1 MKPMVWYERW
11 NSFYERAIAH
21 ALNEIKGDVAVTDFL
36 QAVGDRFEPL
46 WARNKLDKHT
56 LDVSRGL
63 PTRSELIAEIK
74 RQNPNIKASE
84 VSRQLER
91 DKKATR
97 AELLEVADE
106 FQAIARNNP
115 FEKKGV
121 VFAAWNAQST
131 DTSEG

>member
-1 MKPMVWYERW
+1 
-11 NSFYERAIAH
+11 
-21 ALNEIKGDVAVTDFL
+21 
-36 QAVGDRFEPL
+36 
-46 WARNKLDKHT
+46 
-56 LDVSRGL
+56 GL

-131 DTSEG
+131 DTSEGYDCPC

>member
-11 NSFYERAIAH
+11 NSFYERAITH
-21 ALNEIKGDVAVTDFL
+21 DLNEIKGDVAVIDFL

-46 WARNKLDKHT
+46 
-56 LDVSRGL
+56 GL

-97 AELLEVADE
+97 AELLEVADK
-106 FQAIARNNP
+106 F
-115 FEKKGV
+115 
-121 VFAAWNAQST
+121 
-131 DTSEG
+131 